1 MSLLKHWSC
10 HLVLTLTAFIGAE
23 SDDEYYLTRWSRCFY
38 SSHDLSDMVFI
49 DDIYFNKQLIVQFN
63 STVGSFEGFNEYG
76 TSVAEGWNNG
86 PFLIT
91 ERTYIDT
98 ECRFN
103 VKKRE
108 KALHDKA
115 VKPKVKLSLVKQ
127 SGGSYPAM
135 LICSAYEFYPQHI
148 KVSWLRDGEVMTSE
162 MTSVME
168 LADGDWYYQV
178 HSEMAYI
185 PRSGEK
191 ISCMVEHASS
201 TQPIITNWDPSLPDS
216 EKIKIGIGSSVLV
229 LGVITAA
236 AGLIY
241 YKKSMGQWK

>member
-115 VKPKVKLSLVKQ
+115 V
-127 SGGSYPAM
+127 
-135 LICSAYEFYPQHI
+135 
-148 KVSWLRDGEVMTSE
+148 SWLRDGEVMTSE